1 MNDNEKIK
9 QVFNSQNH
17 AENYDEK
24 AAESNWAGPEIV
36 FGLSYACVKPGE
48 NLLDLG
54 IGTGLSSVLF
64 HKAGIHVYGMDGSES
79 MLKICAGK
87 QIAED
92 LKQHDL
98 LVTPYPY
105 ADHSMDHVVSMGVFH
120 MFDELSFIFMEVN
133 RILKSG
139 GFFAFCVMDYGGK
152 EDRKVMVRDKAILD
166 KSLAI
171 YRYNEAEIQV
181 LLTCHGFQWIK
192 TVGFLGMH
200 ANQETRFKA
209 YMAQKR

>member
-36 FGLSYACVKPGE
+36 FGLSYAFTKPGE
-48 NLLDLG
+48 KLLDMG

-64 HKAGIHVYGMDGSES
+64 HKAGLAVYGMDYSDS
-79 MLKICAGK
+79 MLRICAEK
-87 QIAED
+87 HITED
-92 LKQHDL
+92 LKYHDL

-105 ADHSMDHVVSMGVFH
+105 ASSSMNHVVSAGVFH
-120 MFDELSFIFMEVN
+120 MFDDLSFIFMEVN
-133 RILKSG
+133 RILKSN
-139 GFFAFCVMDYGGK
+139 GFFAFCVMDYREK
-152 EDRKVMVRDKAILD
+152 EERKITLRDKIIPG
-166 KSLAI
+166 KSLSI

-181 LLTCHGFQWIK
+181 LLKCHGFQLAK

-200 ANQETRFKA
+200 ASQETHFKA
-209 YMAQKR
+209 YLAQKR